1 MRTSGFHLIMI
12 DVDRVPGIKAD
23 CRQAHPC
30 LPVHTCASGI
40 GAWPIYP
47 APEQPGSLIRNC
59 VISGKE
65 SSTGVVM
72 RRLNKSKKETIYTM
86 FAQGDSFERVA
97 ENTQIS
103 LQRVKNQYLRYLDL
117 SLGEKLRMTLLL
129 ESIINR
135 VHRLADDIKDIER
148 IDSLLNAADEK
159 TLLSLLDIKRKIK
172 DRMMKDSSSLP
183 DAAPGAADGGLED
196 EINEYYRKIF
206 GETDSGKAA

>member
-1 MRTSGFHLIMI
+1 
-12 DVDRVPGIKAD
+12 
-23 CRQAHPC
+23 
-30 LPVHTCASGI
+30 
-40 GAWPIYP
+40 
-47 APEQPGSLIRNC
+47 
-59 VISGKE
+59 
-65 SSTGVVM
+65 M

-129 ESIINR
+129 ESVINR
-135 VHRLADDIKDIER
+135 AHRLADDIKDIER

-172 DRMMKDSSSLP
+172 DRMMKDSVSEP
-183 DAAPGAADGGLED
+183 DGVPRKDDSGLED

-206 GETDSGKAA
+206 GETDSGEAA